1 MGGRVYT
8 GGGPLLAPGCVGWE
22 ARMLSFSILH
32 AAQPKKL
39 RTTQPPREMPA
50 VFLAGDREASLVEAA
65 QGHSK
70 ATVC

>member
-1 MGGRVYT
+1 MGRRVYM
-8 GGGPLLAPGCVGWE
+8 GEPLLVPGCVGWE

-32 AAQPKKL
+32 AAQHEKL